1 MLKQLLLLLFSLC
14 VSKIQAQNLLANGG
28 FEDRN
33 ICLEYRTGCAP
44 EAWFRVPLS
53 AVTASGGTAG
63 YLMGNRFE
71 SIVMENVAHP
81 MLFRSFIYTRLLCSL
96 EPGQL
101 YRFRSSFRTEEAGF
115 DHVDVIMLPFEPY
128 RNKKQLAAAKQKF
141 TITKEQRQDKDLP
154 GNWYEYMFE
163 FTATG
168 EERYLVLGN
177 FSKEVLL
184 VKRDQLFQPN
194 VIYDVDNISLLPVD
208 TTITIC
214 PEWKNNKLKLYQNN
228 LRHTPFNYIDDE
240 AEVPVAEPETT
251 RKDTPVIVPKPAPV
265 LVPVVNDT
273 LVVPDVLFKFDKS
286 ELNPAFAGRLDTL
299 IRKIKNRTFKRI
311 EVLGHTDSLGTDV
324 YNQKL
329 SASRATTVKKYLI
342 DRLKYPEDNIITKS
356 FAATLP
362 VSTNKTKEGRQKN
375 RRVEIVLI
383 KN

>member
-1 MLKQLLLLLFSLC
+1 MAKQLLLLLFSFC
-14 VSKIQAQNLLANGG
+14 ICKSHAQNLLANGG

-33 ICLEYRTGCAP
+33 ICLEYHTGCAP

-53 AVTASGGTAG
+53 AVTASGGTSG

-96 EPGQL
+96 DSGKV
-101 YRFRSSFRTEEAGF
+101 YRFRSSFRTDESGF

-128 RNKKQLAAAKQKF
+128 RNKRQLAAAKQRF
-141 TITKEQRQDKDLP
+141 AITKQQRQLNELP

-168 EERYLVLGN
+168 QERYLVLGN
-177 FSKEVLL
+177 FSKEALPL
-184 VKRDQLFQPN
+184 KREQMFQPN
-194 VIYDVDNISLLPVD
+194 IIYDVDNISLLPVD
-208 TTITIC
+208 TTLAIC
-214 PEWKNNKLKLYQNN
+214 PEWKNNKQKLYQNN
-228 LRHTPFNYIDDE
+228 SRHTAFNYIDNE
-240 AEVPVAEPETT
+240 TEVPVAETVIPK
-251 RKDTPVIVPKPAPV
+251 KDTPVNTPKPTPV
-265 LVPVVNDT
+265 LAPVVNDT

-299 IRKIKNRTFKRI
+299 ISKIKNRTFKRI
-311 EVLGHTDSLGTDV
+311 EVLGHTDSLGTDI

-342 DRLKYPEDNIITKS
+342 ERLHYPEDNIITKS

>member
-1 MLKQLLLLLFSLC
+1 M
-14 VSKIQAQNLLANGG
+14 N
-28 FEDRN
+28 
-33 ICLEYRTGCAP
+33 
-44 EAWFRVPLS
+44 
-53 AVTASGGTAG
+53 
-63 YLMGNRFE
+63 
-71 SIVMENVAHP
+71 
-81 MLFRSFIYTRLLCSL
+81 
-96 EPGQL
+96 
-101 YRFRSSFRTEEAGF
+101 
-115 DHVDVIMLPFEPY
+115 
-128 RNKKQLAAAKQKF
+128 
-141 TITKEQRQDKDLP
+141 
-154 GNWYEYMFE
+154 
-163 FTATG
+163 
-168 EERYLVLGN
+168 
-177 FSKEVLL
+177 
-184 VKRDQLFQPN
+184 
-194 VIYDVDNISLLPVD
+194 
-208 TTITIC
+208 
-214 PEWKNNKLKLYQNN
+214 WKNNKLKLYQNN

-251 RKDTPVIVPKPAPV
+251 RKDIPVIVPKPAPV